1 MNGYGQLGK
10 DLCKR
15 KGKKSWGYIRNC
27 NWGEIEWDI
36 RPMWLIFTLISIP
49 LSVSRDFFRL
59 KEFIHSACWVFRLS
73 IRTTSFTVYIFDIKM
88 FLLHI
93 SLPWSSAVLDY
104 LIVLVGDS
112 INL

>member
-27 NWGEIEWDI
+27 NWGGIEWDI

-49 LSVSRDFFRL
+49 LSVSRDFFQT
-59 KEFIHSACWVFRLS
+59 KGVYPLS
-73 IRTTSFTVYIFDIKM
+73 MLGFQALNKNNKFHC
-88 FLLHI
+88 LHF
-93 SLPWSSAVLDY
+93 
-104 LIVLVGDS
+104 
-112 INL
+112 